1 MKTKEKIYILFLLV
15 ILTAFILIYI
25 IFTKN
30 NSYAKENNIEIEN
43 VKISNAKKIDI
54 YEIIKKNIGE
64 KQEETIETKEE
75 PLEFITKYKTNNE
88 LPKGTIQVIQEGREG
103 IQQISTKKIY
113 QNGDLIDEQ
122 QMGAKV
128 IKASVDKIV
137 EIGGAKYTSNYKVKK
152 GDNVYTTADR
162 VEVMVDPDGESNKLT
177 TIGANNELKVID
189 LNDNWYKISKG
200 TLVGWVK
207 RESTTYINPNEGFDE
222 NKYGQKTKEELL
234 KTLSF
239 NMNLNKPSGLTL
251 DQFKKVLKDSK
262 DKNKIFEQNAEYFY
276 YIEKQYNI
284 NGIFVASIGIHE
296 SAWGTSKIAK
306 DKNNL
311 FGYGA
316 YDSNPYNGAYTF
328 NNYSESIDLLARV
341 LTKYY
346 LNPAGTKIYNS
357 EKAVGS
363 YYNGSTI
370 SGVNRRY
377 ASDKNWANGVYTY
390 MKYLYGKL

>member
-75 PLEFITKYKTNNE
+75 PLEFITKYRTNNE

-251 DQFKKVLKDSK
+251 EQFKKVLKDSK

-346 LNPAGTKIYNS
+346 LNSAGTKIYNS

-363 YYNGSTI
+363 YYNGSTL

>member
-1 MKTKEKIYILFLLV
+1 MKTKEKIYILFLLL

-75 PLEFITKYKTNNE
+75 PLEFITKYRTNNE

-363 YYNGSTI
+363 YYNGSTL

>member
-1 MKTKEKIYILFLLV
+1 MKTKEKIYILFLLL

-75 PLEFITKYKTNNE
+75 PLEFITKYRTNNE

>member
-75 PLEFITKYKTNNE
+75 PLEFITKYRTNNE

-113 QNGDLIDEQ
+113 Q
-122 QMGAKV
+122 
-128 IKASVDKIV
+128 KASVDKIV

-251 DQFKKVLKDSK
+251 EQFKKVLKDSK

>member
-75 PLEFITKYKTNNE
+75 PLEFITKYRTNNE

-103 IQQISTKKIY
+103 IRQISTKKIY

-222 NKYGQKTKEELL
+222 N
-234 KTLSF
+234 
-239 NMNLNKPSGLTL
+239 
-251 DQFKKVLKDSK
+251 
-262 DKNKIFEQNAEYFY
+262 
-276 YIEKQYNI
+276 
-284 NGIFVASIGIHE
+284 
-296 SAWGTSKIAK
+296 
-306 DKNNL
+306 
-311 FGYGA
+311 
-316 YDSNPYNGAYTF
+316 
-328 NNYSESIDLLARV
+328 
-341 LTKYY
+341 
-346 LNPAGTKIYNS
+346 
-357 EKAVGS
+357 
-363 YYNGSTI
+363 
-370 SGVNRRY
+370 
-377 ASDKNWANGVYTY
+377 
-390 MKYLYGKL
+390 